1 MKNLLIYTSPTKQ
14 FNKENSSYIKIQID
28 NSLNYWRKEDILLIT
43 NFPYEY
49 HGIEAIIVPF
59 EKDVLRNKFD
69 VIIYL
74 LESKIIDELTW
85 FHDTEAWQL
94 APLKLELHKGL
105 GLTDYGWSKRWN
117 GGSMFFHPRTLD
129 IFKWLQADI
138 NRRHKGDET
147 ALMNLT
153 RRNYNNV
160 NERIQCLNITY
171 NLGKRHMTEN
181 LLIADK
187 PIRVA
192 HFHPYRSNLLAK
204 FKPLLP
210 ENLYKLFYEEY
221 TNICQS

>member
-49 HGIEAIIVPF
+49 HGVEAVIVPF

-74 LESKIIDELTW
+74 LENKIVDELTW

-94 APLKLELHKGL
+94 APLNLKLDKEV

-117 GGSMFFHPRTLD
+117 GGSMFFDNRSLD
-129 IFKWLQADI
+129 IFKWLQNDI
-138 NRRHKGDET
+138 NKRHKGDET

-153 RRNYNNV
+153 KRNHN
-160 NERIQCLNITY
+160 NERIQRLNITY
-171 NLGKRHMTEN
+171 NLGKRHMAEN

-187 PIRVA
+187 PVIVA

-210 ENLYKLFYEEY
+210 ENLYKLFYEESI
-221 TNICQS
+221 NMR